1 MDGYLA
7 HQAPCSFSRI
17 ILYAHGFA
25 VQRNEHASPAESHQY
40 LPYRALDPAWTG
52 DDRDDNLGSH
62 VCTTRAQH
70 VVC

>member
-1 MDGYLA
+1 MDSPFNAMNVNHAQGKIF
-7 HQAPCSFSRI
+7 HPWT
-17 ILYAHGFA
+17 
-25 VQRNEHASPAESHQY
+25 EHLIDASPAESHQY